1 MKFTNQ
7 SYFTSPRN
15 HMFILVILSLD
26 SVLIVSL
33 VSKEFDSGIVNL
45 VAADPLD
52 ACHSVNNGQAL
63 HGAIALV
70 ERGWVTVVESYN
82 PKVYIASLGYSVSS
96 CNNREKGWEAQLKK
110 GVRVV

>member
-1 MKFTNQ
+1 
-7 SYFTSPRN
+7 
-15 HMFILVILSLD
+15 MFILVILGLE

-70 ERGWVTVVESYN
+70 ERG
-82 PKVYIASLGYSVSS
+82 
-96 CNNREKGWEAQLKK
+96 
-110 GVRVV
+110 